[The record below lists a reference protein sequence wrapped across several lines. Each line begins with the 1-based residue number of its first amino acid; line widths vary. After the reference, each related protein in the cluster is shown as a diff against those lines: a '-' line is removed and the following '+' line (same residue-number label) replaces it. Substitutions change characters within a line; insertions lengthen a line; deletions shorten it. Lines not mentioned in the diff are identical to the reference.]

1 MGLSAFAP
9 ATHETTLSNACRKVG
24 TKRAECTI
32 GPIIS
37 MMSARAHAAIGRLW
51 LLADREVP
59 VAASLSARSLSKSA
73 IAEAIADGFSPSEVD
88 RVRRLALVVSGD
100 GAVVTVASI
109 HGRKGRHYQRRMRRY
124 WKG

>member
-1 MGLSAFAP
+1 MQVINVPPL
-9 ATHETTLSNACRKVG
+9 
-24 TKRAECTI
+24 TKHAAGRANQRGVT
-32 GPIIS
+32 
-37 MMSARAHAAIGRLW
+37 HAAIGRLW